1 MISGIITTM
10 TEKDTKKILLSG
22 VKPTGRPHI
31 GNYFGAMKQFVD
43 LQEKYDTRIFIANY
57 HALTTLQDAK
67 ELRENTL
74 DIAIDYLAI
83 GLDTQNVS
91 LFVQSDVPEV
101 SELAWIFECITTMP
115 YLERAHAYKDA
126 KTKGEEINAGTFNY
140 PLLMSADI
148 LLQNADV
155 VPVGADQKQ
164 HLEFTRDVVEKF
176 NRLFGETFKMPEPL
190 ILEDVKIVPGTD
202 GRKMSKS
209 YGNTIPLFAE
219 DEEIKK
225 AVMSIVTDSKAP
237 EEPKD
242 PEEDNVFALHKL
254 FSGKELSEIEKRY
267 KNGTM
272 GYKESKEILIKNIA
286 SFMVPLREKRSL
298 IAKDKEAVIKI
309 LKNGGNIARS
319 TAKAKMIQVRKMT
332 GLL

>member
-1 MISGIITTM
+1 M
-10 TEKDTKKILLSG
+10 TEEKPKKTLLSG

-43 LQEKYDTRIFIANY
+43 LQQKYDTRIFVANY
-57 HALTTLQDAK
+57 HALTTLQNAE
-67 ELRENTL
+67 ELRKNTL
-74 DIAIDYLAI
+74 DVAIDYLAI